1 MNNTIFTR
9 GPSLNNRLAIAL
21 VISVGLMLAD
31 HKLNAFSGVRI
42 YLNSLVSPLQYLA
55 NLPGQALNWSANRLV
70 SHQRL
75 VEENTRLVL
84 QATLLNE
91 KLQRFQLLEKENA
104 ELRELLAAPVRDD
117 LRKMI
122 SELMAVEETTFSRQI
137 VIDKGA
143 GDDVYVGQPVL
154 DDKGVVGQVMQV
166 GQTNSRVLLL
176 ADVSHGI
183 PVRIARNNIRMVASG
198 TGQLDRLFVDHLPHS
213 TDIREGDVLVS
224 SGLGKVFPAG
234 YPVAV
239 ITSVQRDE
247 GRPFARV
254 SAKPVAELDRLK
266 YLLLLWPNNQP
277 EAD

>member
-91 KLQRFQLLEKENA
+91 KLQRFQLLQKENA

>member
-166 GQTNSRVLLL
+166 GQTNSRVLLV